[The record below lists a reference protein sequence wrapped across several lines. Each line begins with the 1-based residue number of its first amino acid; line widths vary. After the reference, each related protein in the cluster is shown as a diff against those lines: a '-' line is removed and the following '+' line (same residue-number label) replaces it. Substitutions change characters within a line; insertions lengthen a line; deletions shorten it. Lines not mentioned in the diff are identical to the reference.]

1 MKNLETQTQKIL
13 SYLYGEMNAQE
24 KTSFEKELET
34 DQSLINELLL
44 HHEVDK
50 AIAKETKIKNFRHSL
65 DAIHQEH
72 VEPRKNKIVNLQ
84 NKWYW
89 AAASITVFSGTAIYT
104 FSKNA
109 QSSQKLYKNYYE
121 VWQPGFVTRGI
132 ETESVNEAIFALF
145 DEQNYTACIEKIQ
158 QLDNEAKISPKIQ
171 LIHGCSLMELGKF
184 NEAIKVFNYFE
195 SQDYTIYT
203 ETALW
208 YKALSYLRNDDR
220 AMAKES
226 LQQIADN
233 ENTYATE
240 AKELLKKLK

>member
-1 MKNLETQTQKIL
+1 
-13 SYLYGEMNAQE
+13 MNVQE

-34 DQSLINELLL
+34 DQTLINELLL

-50 AIAKETKIKNFRHSL
+50 AIAKETKIKDFRQSL
-65 DAIHQEH
+65 EAIHQEIA
-72 VEPRKNKIVNLQ
+72 EPRKNKIVNLQ

-132 ETESVNEAIFALF
+132 ETESVNDAIIALF
-145 DEQNYTACIEKIQ
+145 EQQDYQLCIKKIKK
-158 QLDNEAKISPKIQ
+158 LDKEAVISPKIQ
-171 LIHGCSLMELGKF
+171 LIHGCSLMELGEF

-208 YKALSYLRNDDR
+208 YKALSYLRNDDLD
-220 AMAKES
+220 MAKAN
-226 LQQIADN
+226 LQKIADN